1 MAIRQVNHII
11 TAPNAHWVGN
21 GFPMSTLF
29 SYQKDSEKYSPFLLM
44 DYAEPTLFK
53 PVTNARGVDTHPH
66 RGFETVT
73 IAYQGEVSHHD
84 SKGHSGTIAEG
95 DVQWM
100 TAASGILHKEY
111 HSEKITKEGGTLEMV
126 QLWVNLPATY
136 KMTTPRYQ
144 ALQAKDIPHVE
155 LPQDQGYV
163 RVIAGDYAQTKGAA
177 LTFSPVNL
185 WDIRLNNAGVSHH
198 TFPDNHNVLLFV
210 VKGAVHI
217 NGDNIV
223 RQNELAVFDKHG
235 DSLTLESMGDTLVLL
250 LTGEPIN
257 EPIAG
262 HGPFV
267 MNTREE
273 LLQAFEDYN
282 NGQFGQLD

>member
-53 PVTNARGVDTHPH
+53 PVTNARGVGTHPH

-84 SKGHSGTIAEG
+84 SKDHEGTIYAG

-100 TAASGILHKEY
+100 TAASGILHNEY
-111 HSEKITKEGGTLEMV
+111 HSKKMTKEGGMLEMV
-126 QLWVNLPATY
+126 QLWVNLPAAY
-136 KMTTPRYQ
+136 KMTQPRYQ
-144 ALQAKDIPHVE
+144 ALKSDAIPLVQ
-155 LPQDQGYV
+155 LSDSQGYV
-163 RVIAGDYAQTKGAA
+163 RVIAGHYANTQGIAMTY
-177 LTFSPVNL
+177 SPLNV
-185 WDIRLNNAGVSHH
+185 WDVRLNNAGISHYH
-198 TFPDNHNVLLFV
+198 IPEGHNAMLFV

-217 NGDNIV
+217 NDSEIA
-223 RQNELAVFDKHG
+223 RQHEMVVLNNDGETLM
-235 DSLTLESMGDTLVLL
+235 LESMGDTIVLIL
-250 LTGEPIN
+250 SGEPIN

-262 HGPFV
+262 QGPFV
-267 MNTREE
+267 MNTQEE
-273 LLQAFEDYN
+273 LQRAFDDYD
-282 NGQFGQLD
+282 NGQFGEMK